1 VLFVIACAAVAA
13 PAEAATGPRVIE
25 VDAAIDVGDLAD
37 VELNDEVVAMAAV
50 DSGYWFAA
58 ADGGVFAFGD
68 AGFHGSMGGVALNA
82 PIVGMAS
89 TASGEG
95 YWLVGADGGVFAFG
109 DAGFHGSMG
118 GVALNA
124 PIVGMASTAS
134 GEGYWLVGADGG
146 VFAFGD
152 AGFVGSIGDVGT
164 TSPIVSVA
172 PSPEGDG
179 YALLDRNGTIWRFPN
194 RTASATADEITP
206 AVAVIWG
213 ADALDVVHADGT
225 IVRREG
231 SGPTPTAPPVTGRVV
246 TAAATPAGGFRLAV
260 VPDRIT
266 IAAGGDVHGESR
278 VARVLA
284 AGRNPLEPVVGAMT
298 AADIGVVN
306 LETAVGSSG
315 RAAAKRYTFRAA
327 PELVHRLA
335 DAGVDVVSLA
345 NNHALDYG
353 VSALFETIEHARAA
367 GLAIVGAGRNAA
379 EAYAPALVETDGG
392 TVAVVSLSQVL
403 SPGWAA
409 TADRPGLASGHDRAA
424 SIAAVTE
431 AAELA
436 DTVVVSIHWGRELDR
451 CASAGQRDL
460 ARALVAAGADV
471 ILGHHPH
478 VLQGIDRI
486 DGAVVAYSLGNFVW
500 YHSKIPSAETAL
512 LEVEVEAGRADT
524 HRVVPAVIDAEGR
537 PVPVGGERGAR
548 IAGATEAFRPGAGRC
563 PA

>member
-1 VLFVIACAAVAA
+1 MAVRVWGGLVAVLVSAALAA
-13 PAEAATGPRVIE
+13 PSGAAPGPRVIE
-25 VDAAIDVGDLAD
+25 VDAAADVGDLGD
-37 VELNDEVVAMAAV
+37 VRLNDEVVAMATV
-50 DSGYWFAA
+50 EQGYWFAA

-82 PIVGMAS
+82 SIVGMAS

-95 YWLVGADGGVFAFG
+95 YWLVAADGGVFAFG
-109 DAGFHGSMG
+109 DA
-118 GVALNA
+118 
-124 PIVGMASTAS
+124 P
-134 GEGYWLVGADGG
+134 
-146 VFAFGD
+146 
-152 AGFVGSIGDVGT
+152 FVGSIGDVGSST
-164 TSPIVSVA
+164 PVIGVA
-172 PSPEGDG
+172 PSPTGDG
-179 YALLDRNGTIWRFPN
+179 YALLDRNGTIWRFPD
-194 RTASATADEITP
+194 RTASGAAGEVTP
-206 AVAVIWG
+206 AVAVLWSEQ
-213 ADALDVVHADGT
+213 ALDVVHADGT

-231 SGPTPTAPPVTGRVV
+231 AGPAPASPAVDGRVV
-246 TAAATPAGGFRLAV
+246 TAAATPAGGLRLAV

-278 VARVLA
+278 VARLLA
-284 AGRNPLEPVVGAMT
+284 AGGNPLEPVAAAMS
-298 AADIGVVN
+298 AADFGIVN

-327 PELVHRLA
+327 PELVYRLA

-353 VSALFETIEHARAA
+353 VAALFDTIDHARAA
-367 GLAIVGAGRNAA
+367 GLVVVGAGRDAA

-392 TVAVVSLSQVL
+392 TVAVVGLSQVL

-424 SIAAVTE
+424 SVAAVQH
-431 AAELA
+431 AAALA
-436 DTVVVSIHWGRELDR
+436 DTVVVAVHWGRELDR
-451 CASAGQRDL
+451 CASPGQRDL

-478 VLQGIDRI
+478 VLQGIDRV

-500 YHSKIPSAETAL
+500 YHSKLPSAETAL
-512 LEVEVEAGRADT
+512 VEVDVEGGEALG
-524 HRVVPAVIDAEGR
+524 HRVVPAVIDASGR
-537 PVPVGGERGAR
+537 PVPVGEERGAR
-548 IAGATEAFRPGAGRC
+548 IAGATAAYRPGAGVC